1 MKRFSVL
8 ALALVLTVLGCDVD
22 SGAGSNPFQK
32 LSHGQALAKARS
44 EKKVVMI
51 DFYSDTCIP
60 CRQLDTET
68 FSNARVRAFLNE
80 KTVAVRVNIEDN
92 RQLARMYRIA
102 LIPCLVFVNGEGEE
116 VGRLLGFASP
126 EGFLAKARQIVN

>member
-1 MKRFSVL
+1 MEV
-8 ALALVLTVLGCDVD
+8 DVQ
-22 SGAGSNPFQK
+22 APLK
-32 LSHGQALAKARS
+32 QALAKAKS